1 MINIIRK
8 INGVETVIASVS
20 NKNASHKQVIMGAD
34 EVSIGIVVSQVLDVK
49 DGDYIYHN
57 GIVYTCNRDAE
68 YTKFS
73 NVNYQYN
80 LLFEHPF
87 YRLLDKLFTYP
98 LTGSAVFTLTG
109 KLVDFVDAVC
119 WNMNYHATNNPRGI
133 DSGWTRGSVVD
144 TDYLTLTFG
153 SISCRDA
160 ITQIATAFNAEFFF
174 SGSGKT
180 INFVDHIENET
191 GLVFV
196 QGRGNGLYSVS
207 QQNVDTKDTITR
219 VYPVGGNQNVPNAY
233 ADEDG
238 NLKLPELYLQNT
250 SEYSRIVEKR
260 VVFEDVFPHFVG
272 DVESVAGTNNVEIV
286 CSDIDFDLNE
296 IAVGSNARIN
306 FLTGALMGI
315 SFQFQFD
322 FATKKVTLI
331 PQNDDTA
338 LVNDDGTVPQVPQ
351 ALKKAVVG
359 DKFNFTGVVMPVQ
372 YVNAAITKLRDKGT
386 SWLSFYSRKRV
397 KFGLDIDYRWMR
409 DKQALNPGD
418 LVTIQI
424 PERSVDKTIR
434 ISEINTSLYDGQ
446 LNATVSNYRDEN
458 WQKKVEG
465 AISSLQTTVSGGG
478 SGSGG
483 VDILERYDER
493 PASDRNVMSSLRSE
507 KNFLRKDATDTA
519 AERITFDKGAVVRD
533 LATKDFV
540 QDKFAGAGAGI
551 YEDSQGNT
559 VIEVDKLNVRKEA
572 WFNEIVINQIRFQG
586 GIVVYSAATLEVS
599 GVADGGSY
607 LQVYF
612 DTKDGQLSNQFAV
625 DDQIRCQ
632 RFSGGNVIKY
642 YMSRVT
648 SVGADYIRL
657 SKSDIDGTLNVEV
670 GDAIVQFGNRTNTA
684 RQSLIEVNVLD
695 GGKQTFYQG
704 VNSYTLT
711 NKNYLELGRILVDG
725 QWKNMIRSFGGAYLG
740 NRDLSSYIQY
750 NEVTGKVEIKA
761 SVEFLGVD
769 GSYKTVDQAIGDIK
783 IGGKNYVING
793 QDERSFG
800 ASVISNL
807 AFSAGQQI
815 TLSFYGKFSGLATS
829 SLTIII
835 YNGGSTDYD
844 GTSLVRID
852 INNSEYTKYER
863 TITLPASLS
872 NLRLVGYIGGLG
884 VGTGYAKLIQ
894 CEVGNKAT
902 DFKKSE
908 TEVQAQINTSLS
920 LLADITND
928 NKLTPDE
935 KKKLKPIYDSIVSEF
950 NLLYNQADDV
960 GAGAF
965 DPFWDN
971 GRDIQDYLSPILA
984 NLETTSTVDGALIR
998 NLLSGY
1004 YTQRAGVITAINN
1017 AINISAKSL
1026 DFVKSAIENGSAEF
1040 QGGLGLINLLFMK
1053 NLLDQVTG
1061 GMSGLDGDNVGFWT
1075 GGTYAQALSD
1085 ASKAFKSA
1093 MSAAALDK
1101 KDGSGHR
1108 AFGKLAW
1115 NTDGD
1120 VYLKGMIEAIAGK
1133 FGLMNISGETIISD
1147 HLKFTNEPIESKSIA
1162 TSAKTYTIPAKYQLS
1177 QIFKANPTAIMD
1189 SAEIT
1194 IETATTIPYVRAT
1207 KENSSSWYL
1216 YSDDENDA
1224 ATLSSNCYC
1233 YVKVKL
1239 QCINNG
1245 IVIVESESANVIVG
1259 CVNGNYVF
1267 PDNGWGTSLVNI
1279 AVSAGTV
1286 KFRMIATISNF
1297 SPNEYVQWVS
1307 PAIRLP
1313 FNMLITADNMSTNL
1327 HTNISVSAYV
1337 KRAFFGSD
1345 GFYVF
1350 ANQNRYVYFRGA
1362 GDSNDEFECKLGTK
1376 ILRIS
1381 ENGGFDIPAGLGGAS
1396 INSSGGVVSGSPWGK
1411 MTIQGNGVSK
1421 NGSNYTITHYI
1432 GDTNYSLILTPI
1444 SANVPYFTSKSA
1456 NTVVVTCAGGF
1467 DFVLIRTK

>member
-1 MINIIRK
+1 MIDILRK
-8 INGVETVIASVS
+8 INGVETIIASVS

-34 EVSIGIVVSQVLDVK
+34 EVSVGIVVSQFIDVK
-49 DGDYIYHN
+49 DGDYINHN

-68 YTKFS
+68 YTKS
-73 NVNYQYN
+73 SDVNYQYN

-87 YRLLDKLFTYP
+87 YRLLDKLFTFP

-109 KLVDFVDAVC
+109 KLVDFVDAVS
-119 WNMNYHATNNPRGI
+119 WNMNYHVTNNPRGI

-191 GLVFV
+191 GLIFV

-272 DVESVAGTNNVEIV
+272 DVESVAGTNNVELV

-306 FLTGALMGI
+306 FLTGSLMGI

-338 LVNDDGTVPQVPQ
+338 LVNDDGTTPQVPQ

-372 YVNAAITKLRDKGT
+372 YVNAAITKLREKGT
-386 SWLSFYSRKRV
+386 TWLSFYSRKRV

-409 DKQALNPGD
+409 GKQRLNPGD
-418 LVTIQI
+418 LVTVQI
-424 PERSVDKTIR
+424 PERGIDKQIR
-434 ISEINTSLYDGQ
+434 ISDLTTNLYDGQ

-478 SGSGG
+478 AGSGG

-519 AERITFDKGAVVRD
+519 EERITFDKGAVVRD

-612 DTKDGQLSNQFAV
+612 DTKDGQLANQFAV

-648 SVGADYIRL
+648 STGTDYIRL
-657 SKSDIDGTLNVEV
+657 SKTDIDGTLNVEV

-704 VNSYTLT
+704 VNSYSLT
-711 NKNYLELGRILVDG
+711 NKNYLELGRMLVDG
-725 QWKNMIRSFGGAYLG
+725 QWKNMIRSYGGAYLG

-750 NEVTGKVEIKA
+750 NETTGKIEIKA

-783 IGGKNYVING
+783 IGGVNLIAGTKVANTQAAFANGVGYSFFAGLVAIANYGLVVG
-793 QDERSFG
+793 DY
-800 ASVISNL
+800 V
-807 AFSAGQQI
+807 
-815 TLSFYGKFSGLATS
+815 TLSFDLANIPYGYLAGAAFVVEVNGSSIYVVGQTIYQSGQRA
-829 SLTIII
+829 
-835 YNGGSTDYD
+835 
-844 GTSLVRID
+844 
-852 INNSEYTKYER
+852 
-863 TITLPASLS
+863 TITYKLPAGTTRIAPYVAL
-872 NLRLVGYIGGLG
+872 NHAAIGAI
-884 VGTGYAKLIQ
+884 TIDYSKLKF
-894 CEVGNKAT
+894 EKGNKAT
-902 DFKKSE
+902 DWSPS
-908 TEVQAQINTSLS
+908 TDDVQNQINESKA
-920 LLADITND
+920 LLADIASD
-928 NKLTPDE
+928 GKLTPNDKQVSLREWTAIQKAYNSVYAQCSVLGLDDDE
-935 KKKLKPIYDSIVSEF
+935 SNPIYATMVARYNSLSAYINPLLVSMNVTSDIVSATF
-950 NLLYNQADDV
+950 NTYFSNMYDAIEAQKAQISVTLN
-960 GAGAF
+960 
-965 DPFWDN
+965 
-971 GRDIQDYLSPILA
+971 
-984 NLETTSTVDGALIR
+984 
-998 NLLSGY
+998 
-1004 YTQRAGVITAINN
+1004 TQSR
-1017 AINISAKSL
+1017 SL
-1026 DFVKSAIENGSAEF
+1026 DFVKSAVENGSAEF
-1040 QGGLGLINLLFMK
+1040 QGGLGLMNLLFMK

-1061 GMSGLDGDNVGFWT
+1061 GMSGLDDDNVGFWT
-1075 GGTYAQALSD
+1075 GGTYTQALAD

-1108 AFGKLAW
+1108 AKGNLAW
-1115 NTDGD
+1115 D
-1120 VYLKGMIEAIAGK
+1120 IAGNVFVK
-1133 FGLMNISGETIISD
+1133 GLLEVLSGGKIGNFDIVAGRISGKD
-1147 HLKFTNEPIESKSIA
+1147 
-1162 TSAKTYTIPAKYQLS
+1162 
-1177 QIFKANPTAIMD
+1177 
-1189 SAEIT
+1189 
-1194 IETATTIPYVRAT
+1194 
-1207 KENSSSWYL
+1207 
-1216 YSDDENDA
+1216 
-1224 ATLSSNCYC
+1224 
-1233 YVKVKL
+1233 
-1239 QCINNG
+1239 NNG
-1245 IVIVESESANVIVG
+1245 IERVSVGVDSIPVNPSLLTSIYITAYDYSEHDDITGVLQNSAETQQQTGFTHYVDHTFQIATATYIQFATGFAFDSFVTPESVISSNVTIDAQIYLNGVLKGTTSEQTAFW
-1259 CVNGNYVF
+1259 VNG
-1267 PDNGWGTSLVNI
+1267 
-1279 AVSAGTV
+1279 AGTV
-1286 KFRMIATISNF
+1286 TVR
-1297 SPNEYVQWVS
+1297 E
-1307 PAIRLP
+1307 RL
-1313 FNMLITADNMSTNL
+1313 NITAMLQPQSSTGYSFVIAGYGWGKFQES
-1327 HTNISVSAYV
+1327 TSKSAIGKNGLFSYWNSG
-1337 KRAFFGSD
+1337 KYFYFSEEFG
-1345 GFYVF
+1345 G
-1350 ANQNRYVYFRGA
+1350 AARGA
-1362 GDSNDEFECKLGTK
+1362 W
-1376 ILRIS
+1376 
-1381 ENGGFDIPAGLGGAS
+1381 DIPAGLGGAS
-1396 INSSGGVVSGSPWGK
+1396 INGSGGVISVWGK
-1411 MTIQGNGVSK
+1411 ITDSSK
-1421 NGSNYTITHYI
+1421 VVKSGSNYTITHNI
-1432 GDTNYSLILTPI
+1432 GDTDYSLILTPI
-1444 SANVPYFTSKSA
+1444 STNVPYFSSRAA